1 MKSKVRWVQAKA
13 VLGETQVA
21 PEQLEGPAAP
31 ATWVLS
37 AETAVPVMP
46 AAAESPTVSNGLLYG
61 GAVLAGLGL
70 AWLLTRKS

>member
-1 MKSKVRWVQAKA
+1 VKSKVRWVQAKA
-13 VLGETQVA
+13 VLGESQVA

-37 AETAVPVMP
+37 AEAIVP
-46 AAAESPTVSNGLLYG
+46 AAPVADSSTISNGLLYG
-61 GAVLAGLGL
+61 GVVLAGLGL